1 VKLGTARLLPVFGWA
16 LTGAVALDAT
26 AADAPVDTSNWK
38 CEQCPFYAG
47 YEGEAEAG
55 AFGAS
60 GANASY
66 GRYTGIASNSAYADL
81 SAHGTRQTIEGNYL
95 NYDLEALGLPS
106 RSAVIEVGHDGQYSV
121 ALGYD
126 GQPVRLYDTTVT
138 PYLGSGGGTLTLPG
152 NWVTAGN
159 TGAMTALNASL
170 NPVKLEWDRR
180 TVALTGKYFVGSNW
194 TFYGELS
201 RQEKDGTGLISGSFL
216 TQAVELPQPLDYVT
230 TNFEAGARWSS
241 STMTFRIA
249 YSGSWFK
256 NSIDSLT
263 FANPYTPIVPGST
276 SGQLAMP
283 PGNDLQQISAAAD
296 VHFPWQATTLSFVV
310 SLGRLRQDEAFL
322 PVTTLPG
329 SPALSQSS
337 LDGDVHLS
345 HYGMTLSSRPLTRLY
360 LRGSA
365 TYDGRDDDTPVLT
378 VPYVVTDTFP
388 GGNATAVRYG
398 EDRTRLDGSA
408 DYTVENWL
416 RLGVAGTYTNIHYAP
431 GQPVTWTD
439 DGIGWARAIVTPHAG
454 LTFTLKGGGDTR
466 KASPYD
472 TTVIPITEN
481 PQVLNFNYAPRDRT
495 FYSVTG
501 SWSVSPTITWSL
513 EGFAANDNYPLSQLG
528 LQNEQERRIDST
540 ITYVPREH
548 LSFYLEGGYQRL
560 YALQDG
566 YTGAATPPWQVHD
579 TQRYWNVSAGMQS
592 KLSERWDLAVD
603 YLHAPAYDSTE
614 TVIGGLAQAFPDNTS
629 TLDWVRLDL
638 RYRWTTPLSVHFR
651 YEYEKLSSSD
661 WALNGVG
668 PATVPNLLSVGRM
681 PYYHNVN
688 LFGLS
693 VQYRFGTAGAAP
705 AKSE

>member
-1 VKLGTARLLPVFGWA
+1 MKPNSARPLSVIGLA
-16 LTGAVALDAT
+16 LTGTFAAGAL
-26 AADAPVDTSNWK
+26 AADAPDTSDWK

-66 GRYTGIASNSAYADL
+66 GRYTGVDSNHAYADL
-81 SAHGTRQTIEGNYL
+81 SAHGARQTTDGNYL

-126 GQPVRLYDTTVT
+126 GQPVRLYDNTVT
-138 PYLGSGGGTLTLPG
+138 PYLGSGGGSLTLPA
-152 NWVTAGN
+152 NWVAAG
-159 TGAMTALNASL
+159 TTSGMTALNTSL

-180 TVALTGKYFVGSNW
+180 TVALSGRYFVGSNW
-194 TFYGELS
+194 SFYGQLS

-230 TNFEAGARWSS
+230 TDFEAGARWSN

-249 YSGSWFK
+249 YSGSWFR
-256 NSIDSLT
+256 NSTDSLT
-263 FANPYTPIVPGST
+263 FANPYIPIVPGST
-276 SGQLAMP
+276 AGQLALP
-283 PGNDLQQISAAAD
+283 PGNDLQQVSASGD
-296 VHFPWQATTLSFVV
+296 VHLPWWSTTLSFVI

-322 PVTTLPG
+322 PLSTLPG
-329 SPALSQSS
+329 SPSLVQGS

-345 HYGMTLSSRPLTRLY
+345 HYGLSLSSRPLTRLY

-365 TYDGRDDDTPVLT
+365 TYDGRDDNTAVLT
-378 VPYVVTDTFP
+378 VPYIVTDTFP
-388 GGNATAVRYG
+388 GGNATAVRYS

-408 DYTVENWL
+408 DYTVDHWL
-416 RLGVAGTYTNIHYAP
+416 RLGVAGTFTSTHYAP
-431 GQPVTWTD
+431 GQPVTWTQ
-439 DGIGWARAIVTPHAG
+439 DGIGWARAIVTPRSG
-454 LTFTLKGGGDTR
+454 LSFTLKAGGDTR

-472 TTVIPITEN
+472 TSVLPITEN
-481 PQVLNFNYAPRDRT
+481 PLVQNFNYATRDRT
-495 FYSVTG
+495 FYSLTG
-501 SWSVSPTITWSL
+501 SWQIGSKVTWSL
-513 EGFAANDNYPLSQLG
+513 EGFSAHDRYPYSQLG
-528 LQNEQERRIDST
+528 LQTEDERRVDST
-540 ITYVPREH
+540 ITYAPREG
-548 LSFYLEGGYQRL
+548 LSVYLEGGYQRL

-566 YTGAATPPWQVHD
+566 FTGAATPPWQAHD
-579 TQRYWNVSAGMQS
+579 TQRYWNVSAGAQS

-614 TVIGGLAQAFPDNTS
+614 TVIGGLPQAFPDNS
-629 TLDWVRLDL
+629 SKLDWVRLDL
-638 RYRWTTPLSVHFR
+638 RYRWTEPLSLHLR
-651 YEYEKLSSSD
+651 YEYEKLDSSD
-661 WALNGVG
+661 WGLNGVG
-668 PATVPNLLSVGRM
+668 PATVPSLLSVGRTA
-681 PYYHNVN
+681 YNHNVN

-693 VQYRFGTAGAAP
+693 VQYRFGTTSAAP